1 MSIVGSVC
9 VCVCVLTTICPSH
22 LSREG
27 IAYEANYCAGLRVL
41 DVTNI
46 KESDGVKEVIL

>member
-1 MSIVGSVC
+1 MC
-9 VCVCVLTTICPSH
+9 VRVLTTICPSH

-46 KESDGVKEVIL
+46 KESDGVKEVI